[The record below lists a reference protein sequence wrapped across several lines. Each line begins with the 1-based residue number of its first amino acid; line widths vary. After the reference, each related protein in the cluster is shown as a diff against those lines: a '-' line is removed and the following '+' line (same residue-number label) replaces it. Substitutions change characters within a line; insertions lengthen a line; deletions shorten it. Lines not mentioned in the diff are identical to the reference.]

1 MLAQNKII
9 GWFQGGSELGPRALG
24 HRSILCNPKN
34 KEIKK
39 ILNSKIKHREEF
51 RPFAPSCLLEK
62 MNEYFEFDR
71 PSPFM
76 LFSVPVRQNKINEI
90 PAVVHIDNTARL
102 QTVTKN
108 DNDLFYDLITEFYK
122 LTRTP
127 ILLNT
132 SFNDREPIVET
143 PSDAINT
150 FLSTDLDFL
159 AIGDYLV
166 YKK

>member
-1 MLAQNKII
+1 
-9 GWFQGGSELGPRALG
+9 
-24 HRSILCNPKN
+24 
-34 KEIKK
+34 
-39 ILNSKIKHREEF
+39 
-51 RPFAPSCLLEK
+51 
-62 MNEYFEFDR
+62 MNEYFEFDK

-76 LFSVPVRQNKINEI
+76 LFSIPVQQNKINEI
-90 PAVVHIDNTARL
+90 PAVVHIDNSARL

-108 DNDLFYDLITEFYK
+108 DNDLFFDLITEFYK
-122 LTRTP
+122 ITGTP

-143 PSDAINT
+143 PGDAIYT
-150 FLSTDLDFL
+150 FLSTDIDFL